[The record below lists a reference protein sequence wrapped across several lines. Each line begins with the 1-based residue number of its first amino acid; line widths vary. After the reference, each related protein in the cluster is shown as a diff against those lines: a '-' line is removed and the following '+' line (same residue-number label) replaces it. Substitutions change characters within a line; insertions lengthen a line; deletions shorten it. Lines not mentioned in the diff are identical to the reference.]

1 MLIALIALTNTVYI
15 VKTILEDNLLNLFT
29 KHLVFIIH
37 QALRSAVYRG
47 WGKVRRV
54 LPLTA

>member
-29 KHLVFIIH
+29 KHLVFIIR